1 MSNRHNKNNFKFD
14 SKILSSSHINFL
26 FGAGVNGDAFPK
38 MKDFI
43 ETVSLLESL
52 LKRKIRNFENDIGT
66 LSKPKQEKVFKL
78 FLSEFHRYD
87 LNTDYNAPSIQNLEK
102 LFQVVNKLIIESENR
117 TLTSKQVNIYTLNYD
132 DIIENVLKKI
142 GVMINV
148 ISSSNIDIHDKF
160 FDLVGYDYN
169 LKRYIP
175 TFLVSKIHGDI
186 SNPIFPNRKKYDE
199 TLESKRFEVLFKMKS
214 QLSRIN
220 SILIVVGYSGKDNH
234 INRLIKDCVLAG
246 LTIYWFR
253 YDEDEE
259 IPVELNDRILVIDQV
274 DVDRKIN
281 LSLMCSNMLEE
292 IWGEQ
297 LEE

>member
-259 IPVELNDRILVIDQV
+259 IPVELNDRIIVIDQV